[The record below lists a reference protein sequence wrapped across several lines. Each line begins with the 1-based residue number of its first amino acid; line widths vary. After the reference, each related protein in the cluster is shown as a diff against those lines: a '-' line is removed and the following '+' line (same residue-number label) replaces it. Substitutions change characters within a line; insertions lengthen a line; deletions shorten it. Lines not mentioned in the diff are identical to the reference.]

1 MENIVVVV
9 LAFYKFLVEN
19 FNASVIIMV
28 QFAHIAVIKELP
40 LQLKVISVIQLIV
53 MFMEYIWIEFIG
65 FEARFIELCKSNS
78 WAFTIK
84 E

>member
-1 MENIVVVV
+1 MVV

-19 FNASVIIMV
+19 FSASVIIIMV

-78 WAFTIK
+78 WAFTIV